1 VYFEL
6 LLNPLKAWHATDF
19 IFLMKNL

>member
-6 LLNPLKAWHATDF
+6 LLNPFKAWHATDF